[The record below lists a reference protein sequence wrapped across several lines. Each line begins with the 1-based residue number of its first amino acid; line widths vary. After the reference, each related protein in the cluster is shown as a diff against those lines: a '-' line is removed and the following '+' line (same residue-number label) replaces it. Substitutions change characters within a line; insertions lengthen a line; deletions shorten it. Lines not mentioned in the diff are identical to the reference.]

1 MEPFDRPRPLRR
13 AAAPSAKRALLR
25 MDLRRGD
32 PERIADALRRLFGE
46 SGLSSEERVQ
56 VLGGALVVEAL
67 RPYWT
72 GSRTAEQAHHT
83 LRAADPELADAIE
96 ALAPMLLGR
105 AEVREE
111 AGAVIEAIEALLRA
125 G

>member
-1 MEPFDRPRPLRR
+1 MRSSARRTLPRPGLRQ
-13 AAAPSAKRALLR
+13 
-25 MDLRRGD
+25 GD
-32 PERIADALRRLFGE
+32 PERIADALQRLLGA

-72 GSRTAEQAHHT
+72 DGRTAEQAHHA
-83 LRAADPELADAIE
+83 LLAADPELADAIE
-96 ALAPMLLGR
+96 GLAPMLLGR
-105 AEVREE
+105 AEARAE
-111 AGAVIEAIEALLRA
+111 AGAAIEAIEALLRA

>member
-1 MEPFDRPRPLRR
+1 MEPVQRPRPLRR
-13 AAAPSAKRALLR
+13 AAPASAKRALLR

-32 PERIADALRRLFGE
+32 PDRIAEAVRRLLAE
-46 SGLSSEERVQ
+46 SGLEPEERVQ

-72 GSRTAEQAHHT
+72 GDRTAEEAHQA
-83 LRAADPELADAIE
+83 LRVETPELADAVE
-96 ALAPMLLGR
+96 ALAPLLLGR
-105 AEVREE
+105 AAVREE
-111 AGAVIEAIEALLRA
+111 AGAAIAAIEALLRA